1 MSLPSHN
8 RFAEDPDFN
17 PSGFSQEVSSAEE
30 KLVTTLSFDYTQISA
45 SVREILQREFGP
57 NAAIRTDA
65 GSSGDV
71 YVRIVSDRFDG
82 LSDRTKQDM
91 IWEALH
97 QNLKKDS
104 QAVALVLA
112 FGTDQI

>member
-1 MSLPSHN
+1 M
-8 RFAEDPDFN
+8 
-17 PSGFSQEVSSAEE
+17 
-30 KLVTTLSFDYTQISA
+30 TTLSFDYAQMSA

-57 NAAIRTDA
+57 NAAIRTDE

-71 YVRIVSDRFDG
+71 YVRIVSDCFDG
-82 LSDRTKQDM
+82 LSERTKQDM
-91 IWEALH
+91 IWEALR
-97 QNLKKDS
+97 QNLKENS